1 MLSLSPGYLIIKI
14 YRLIDDDDLS
24 FLSYSC
30 QVGLIQISLN
40 SPPQECEKYPLF
52 MHYERLEWLEWV
64 SD

>member
-1 MLSLSPGYLIIKI
+1 MQSPSPVYLIIKI

-40 SPPQECEKYPLF
+40 SASQECEKYPLF
-52 MHYERLEWLEWV
+52 KHYERLE
-64 SD
+64 